1 MPFVLSLAGCALL
14 AVAGWSRS
22 GVSRRSRWWVGSRL
36 HESAALFWLPGVGLI
51 LFAAGFLSTHR
62 SGSSA
67 DWTFWFVPLA
77 GLGGILAL
85 WGALFLPLPKWYPP
99 RWARDEQTTLLE
111 SRVLGLTNRR
121 QR

>member
-1 MPFVLSLAGCALL
+1 M
-14 AVAGWSRS
+14 
-22 GVSRRSRWWVGSRL
+22 GSRL

-77 GLGGILAL
+77 GLGGITRPLGSIVPPNPEVVPAAL
-85 WGALFLPLPKWYPP
+85 GP
-99 RWARDEQTTLLE
+99 
-111 SRVLGLTNRR
+111 
-121 QR
+121 

>member
-1 MPFVLSLAGCALL
+1 MPFVLSFTGFAML

-22 GVSRRSRWWVGSRL
+22 GVNRRSRWWVGSRL
-36 HESAALFWLPGVGLI
+36 NESAALFWVPGVALI

-77 GLGGILAL
+77 VVGGTLAL
-85 WGALFLPLPKWYPP
+85 WGALLLPIPKWYTP
-99 RWARDEQTTLLE
+99 RWTRDEQTTMLE
-111 SRVLGLTNRR
+111 SRVLGLIHRR
-121 QR
+121 